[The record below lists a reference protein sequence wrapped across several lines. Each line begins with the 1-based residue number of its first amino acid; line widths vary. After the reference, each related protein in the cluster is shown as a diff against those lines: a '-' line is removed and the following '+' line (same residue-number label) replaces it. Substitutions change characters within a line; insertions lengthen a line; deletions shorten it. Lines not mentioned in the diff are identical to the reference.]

1 VTVLLVAV
9 AAALGA
15 AARYTLQVTIESRWR
30 GPVPWGTWVVNVV
43 GSFALG
49 LLVGVADRW
58 GLDDDATTV
67 LGSGVLGAFT
77 TFSTYAYESVR
88 LLQRQRYAAAVS
100 NAAGSLGLAIVA
112 AAAGLTLGSH
122 A

>member
-1 VTVLLVAV
+1 VTVLVVAV

-15 AARYTLQVTIESRWR
+15 AARYTLQVAVESRWR
-30 GPVPWGTWVVNVV
+30 GPLPWGTWVVNVV

-58 GLDDDATTV
+58 GLGDDARAV
-67 LGSGVLGAFT
+67 LGAGVLGAFT

-88 LLQRQRYAAAVS
+88 LLQRQRYAAAITNV
-100 NAAGSLGLAIVA
+100 AGSLVLAIVA
-112 AAAGLTLGSH
+112 AAAGLALGSRS
-122 A
+122 